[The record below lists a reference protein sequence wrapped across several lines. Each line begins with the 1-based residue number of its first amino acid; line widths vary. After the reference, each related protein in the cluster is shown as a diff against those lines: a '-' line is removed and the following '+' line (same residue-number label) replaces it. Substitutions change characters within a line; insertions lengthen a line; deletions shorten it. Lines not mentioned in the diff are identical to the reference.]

1 MRSRVGVIL
10 ACALASLLGGCHF
23 NPFTSSS
30 CKEVMEK
37 DGTMFRICES
47 HASVTVEQLGAA
59 TPEQL
64 RERYRL
70 REEARGAGLSVLIRS
85 AAPPAGAR

>member
-1 MRSRVGVIL
+1 MPGRLVLLL
-10 ACALASLLGGCHF
+10 AALALSGCRYDVLLGA
-23 NPFTSSS
+23 SA

-47 HASVTVEQLGAA
+47 LSSVTVEQLGPASA
-59 TPEQL
+59 EQL

-70 REEARGAGLSVLIRS
+70 RKEAHEAGLSVLIQN
-85 AAPPAGAR
+85 AAPAPPRR